1 MQKELFKIT
10 QNIANR
16 LPSCMPALV
25 IQSTVILVLSCWL
38 RRGHITHLLQR
49 YLQITTVLYR
59 LHDIS
64 GFLFPFPVYPSL
76 IQARFW

>member
-25 IQSTVILVLSCWL
+25 IQSTVMLVLSCWL
-38 RRGHITHLLQR
+38 TQGPITHLLQR
-49 YLQITTVLYR
+49 YLQITTVLNR
-59 LHDIS
+59 PHDILGS
-64 GFLFPFPVYPSL
+64 LFQFLAYPSL
-76 IQARFW
+76 IQAQFW